1 MIANQIIS
9 HDLSQDSNVNVVAP
23 VAPVSNINDVPKKM
37 SRKRTSKAET
47 EQKMKR
53 TPNNIIYNVSQL
65 KKHTYNNIMENNDD
79 GMMKLSDVMEGEFL
93 QHDRKFHSITM
104 NRLLEYIQRLVLEKE
119 IIVCH
124 ESPI

>member
-1 MIANQIIS
+1 
-9 HDLSQDSNVNVVAP
+9 
-23 VAPVSNINDVPKKM
+23 
-37 SRKRTSKAET
+37 
-47 EQKMKR
+47 
-53 TPNNIIYNVSQL
+53 
-65 KKHTYNNIMENNDD
+65 MENNDD

>member
-9 HDLSQDSNVNVVAP
+9 QDLSQDSNVNVVAP

-53 TPNNIIYNVSQL
+53 QHHLQCQSIEE
-65 KKHTYNNIMENNDD
+65 TYI
-79 GMMKLSDVMEGEFL
+79 
-93 QHDRKFHSITM
+93 
-104 NRLLEYIQRLVLEKE
+104 
-119 IIVCH
+119 
-124 ESPI
+124 